1 VTGSR
6 FLTVLEAHAP
16 LILDGAM
23 GTELQRR
30 GVDTGLPLWSARA
43 LAEAPETVLQIHR
56 DYLDAGA
63 DMLTANTFR
72 TTRRTFRRAA
82 LPDRSEEHTRLAVE
96 LALHARTGAPGRP
109 VLVAGSIAPLE
120 DCYRPD
126 LVPPDDELQEEH
138 GEQARRLAAAGVD
151 LLLLETMGTIREARL
166 AAAAA
171 AETGMDFIISFLC
184 DREGRLYGGESLGR
198 AVTAVTPF
206 RPVALSINCVP
217 ARCALPAIRQ
227 LKAGTSVPWGI
238 YANTGVAGQEQAASL
253 IPDVTPEEYGQLAL
267 EWFHQ
272 GASFLGGCCG
282 TTPEHVAVL
291 QNLKSPRRL

>member
-6 FLTVLEAHAP
+6 FLTLLEAHAP

-30 GVDTGLPLWSARA
+30 GVDTSLPLWSARA
-43 LAEAPETVLQIHR
+43 LVQAPETVLQIHR
-56 DYLDAGA
+56 DYLAAGA
-63 DMLTANTFR
+63 DILIANTFR
-72 TTRRTFRRAA
+72 TTRRTFRRVA
-82 LPDRSEEHTRLAVE
+82 LPDDSAEYTRLALD
-96 LALHARTGAPGRP
+96 LARQAAASATGRR

-126 LVPPDDELQEEH
+126 LVPPNAELQEEH

-151 LLLLETMGTIREARL
+151 FLLLETMGTVREARL

-171 AETGMDFIISFLC
+171 ADTGTDIVVSFLC
-184 DREGRLYGGESLGR
+184 DREGRLYGGESLR
-198 AVTAVTPF
+198 HAVMAVTPF

-217 ARCALPAIRQ
+217 ARFVLPAIRQ
-227 LKAGTSVPWGI
+227 LKSVTSLPWGI
-238 YANTGVAGQEQAASL
+238 YANTGIAGQEQAASFA
-253 IPDVTPEEYGQLAL
+253 PDVEPEEYGQLAV

-282 TTPEHVAVL
+282 TTPEHIAVVR
-291 QNLKSPRRL
+291 NLKTSRQL